1 MIECSTKC
9 PALMHE
15 CQTYHF
21 LSDNVQYPMAISISG
36 VVPRYA
42 ERLKTDEIRK
52 DQGNLKTSNNYNLAP
67 SLPPKRK
74 ILLILAENC

>member
-1 MIECSTKC
+1 
-9 PALMHE
+9 
-15 CQTYHF
+15 
-21 LSDNVQYPMAISISG
+21 MAISISG
-36 VVPRYA
+36 VVSRYA

-67 SLPPKRK
+67 SLPSKRK

>member
-36 VVPRYA
+36 VVSRYA

-52 DQGNLKTSNNYNLAP
+52 YQGYLKTSNNYNLAP
-67 SLPPKRK
+67 SLPPERK

>member
-36 VVPRYA
+36 VVSRYA

-52 DQGNLKTSNNYNLAP
+52 DQGYLKTNNYNLAP
-67 SLPPKRK
+67 SLPPERK